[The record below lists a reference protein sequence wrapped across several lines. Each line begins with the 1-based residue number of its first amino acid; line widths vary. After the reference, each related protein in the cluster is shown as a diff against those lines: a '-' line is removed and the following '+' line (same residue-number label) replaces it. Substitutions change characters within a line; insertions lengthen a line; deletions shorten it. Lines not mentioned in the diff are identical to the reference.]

1 MMMFQE
7 GGIEWVDDLGGEII
21 EDSWI
26 GKQLSK
32 FALSQDLEHKKPRSN
47 LKLDISQHL
56 RNIRTCNG

>member
-32 FALSQDLEHKKPRSN
+32 FCIVTRPGAQEA
-47 LKLDISQHL
+47 
-56 RNIRTCNG
+56 